1 MQPLSTVESPAFQK
15 LIGSI
20 CPYQLTDR
28 KSFAQNLNKLYDSMV
43 RKVKEALKGVSTT
56 ADVWSSNH
64 RSYLGMTVHWSDT
77 NTLKRCKAAIACVRI
92 TGHHTYNVTASR
104 MENIHASYG
113 LNGKV
118 VATITDNGSNFVIA
132 FSVYSIPSSAS
143 SVPEVED
150 EDECVFED
158 MDELLQIDNGETED
172 LIYSIAV

>member
-1 MQPLSTVESPAFQK
+1 ML
-15 LIGSI
+15 
-20 CPYQLTDR
+20 QL
-28 KSFAQNLNKLYDSMV
+28 Q
-43 RKVKEALKGVSTT
+43 E
-56 ADVWSSNH
+56 
-64 RSYLGMTVHWSDT
+64 
-77 NTLKRCKAAIACVRI
+77 C
-92 TGHHTYNVTASR
+92 
-104 MENIHASYG
+104 HASYG

-132 FSVYSIPSSAS
+132 FSVYSIPSSES